1 MFTKLESAISRDR
14 DDAIS
19 GVLERAKVDPVNFVR
34 NWGSVDVWGDY
45 VAGRMDMD
53 EAVAETLDR
62 AVEAII
68 YRAEEQIEEVGTE
81 SAQ

>member
-1 MFTKLESAISRDR
+1 MFIKLESAIARDR
-14 DDAIS
+14 DAAIS
-19 GVLERAKVDPVNFVR
+19 GVLESAKVDPVNFVR

>member
-1 MFTKLESAISRDR
+1 MFTKLESAIARDR
-14 DDAIS
+14 DAAIS
-19 GVLERAKVDPVNFVR
+19 GVLESAKVDPVNFVR

-45 VAGRMDMD
+45 VAGRMDRD

-68 YRAEEQIEEVGTE
+68 YRAEEQIDEVR
-81 SAQ
+81 

>member
-1 MFTKLESAISRDR
+1 MFTKLESAIAHDR
-14 DDAIS
+14 DAAIA
-19 GVLERAKVDPVNFVR
+19 GVLESAKVDPVNFVR

-45 VAGRMDMD
+45 VAGRMDND

-68 YRAEEQIEEVGTE
+68 YRAEEQIEEVRTE
-81 SAQ
+81 SV

>member
-1 MFTKLESAISRDR
+1 MFTKLESAIARDR
-14 DDAIS
+14 DAAIS
-19 GVLERAKVDPVNFVR
+19 GVLESAKVDPVNFVR

-45 VAGRMDMD
+45 VAGRIDRD

-68 YRAEEQIEEVGTE
+68 YRAEEQIEEVRTE
-81 SAQ
+81 SV

>member
-1 MFTKLESAISRDR
+1 MFTKLETAIARDR
-14 DDAIS
+14 DAAIA
-19 GVLERAKVDPVNFVR
+19 GVLESAKVDPVSFVR

-45 VAGRMDMD
+45 VAGRMDRD

-68 YRAEEQIEEVGTE
+68 YRAEEQIEEVRTE
-81 SAQ
+81 SA